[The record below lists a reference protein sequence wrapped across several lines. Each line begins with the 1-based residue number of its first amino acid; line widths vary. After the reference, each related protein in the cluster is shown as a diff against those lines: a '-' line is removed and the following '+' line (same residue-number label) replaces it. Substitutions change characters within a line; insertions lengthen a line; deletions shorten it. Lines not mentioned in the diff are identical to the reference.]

1 MPKPLFELAPEW
13 GEQPRKAPP
22 LPAKSD
28 LRKVTEGQFGQFGE
42 ILTPFRCKSRARGSV
57 SSGSVDEL
65 YLACERAA
73 LRFSAERDGASPCR
87 FIPSSSSRRLGL
99 ATGIKPFERLR
110 ESLPR
115 PKTATGSRG
124 CIDEQRPKR
133 AATPTD
139 WRPSTAADNPHLS
152 KFKEGGF
159 HGRLAHGAI
168 KIGSFYRR
176 LLPSRRQEQ
185 H

>member
-22 LPAKSD
+22 SPAKSD

-73 LRFSAERDGASPCR
+73 L
-87 FIPSSSSRRLGL
+87 
-99 ATGIKPFERLR
+99 
-110 ESLPR
+110 
-115 PKTATGSRG
+115 
-124 CIDEQRPKR
+124 
-133 AATPTD
+133 
-139 WRPSTAADNPHLS
+139 
-152 KFKEGGF
+152 
-159 HGRLAHGAI
+159 
-168 KIGSFYRR
+168 
-176 LLPSRRQEQ
+176 
-185 H
+185 